1 MHVAQPWRLHSIM
14 SFSEPFDANKII
26 LLQTKLLQLQVDIGY
41 YPNDDSISFPPPE
54 GRAIDETLCQELR
67 LTDEVILLLKRLPC
81 PSDFDEAWDTTIF
94 YESMAVPFTDS
105 EWIQSSRDPER
116 YWYANNDTPLRL
128 DFMRPEELALVLV
141 KGEPG
146 YNLIIDTKA
155 STS

>member
-1 MHVAQPWRLHSIM
+1 MPS
-14 SFSEPFDANKII
+14 SEPFDADKII
-26 LLQTKLLQLQVDIGY
+26 FLWTKLLQLQVDIGY

-54 GRAIDETLCQELR
+54 GRDVDETLCQELR

-81 PSDFDEAWDTTIF
+81 PSNFDEAWETTIF

-116 YWYANNDTPLRL
+116 HWSVDDDMPLRL
-128 DFMRPEELALVLV
+128 DFMKPEELALVLE
-141 KGEPG
+141 KDEPG

-155 STS
+155 SKS